1 MTVPQENNLS
11 KSSFYVVC
19 LRYTPGMW
27 QHMASFAACLVKR
40 GYGVR
45 FLISPGFRW
54 MAEGCFDGMIH
65 YTYAPD
71 AGFPRLRKML
81 SSFWLPWRA
90 CRQMFSRHP
99 ASGVLLASWHPMNV
113 LLAGLA
119 KAVCP
124 GAPLITWLHEPFKDE
139 KKVYGAKAII
149 IYLVEF
155 FQTLSL
161 RYADIVILF
170 SRRALRLFRRR
181 YPNFRG
187 LERLAPLP
195 YRDECCHSGKRRR
208 YISFLGRADR
218 AKGIDL
224 FFALVDRL
232 GQDSPAF
239 EFQIVTSSD
248 IQRHLEALSPRAR
261 QKLRVVNKPQIS
273 DAELR
278 EGAAASLAVLALYK
292 ETTQSGLIPVALMQG
307 TPVIGTDIE
316 GITEWLRPK
325 ETGVMVSA
333 EPTLEEVKG
342 AIDYVVAHFQE
353 MTGPCRAAYLATFD
367 DRNWDRQY
375 EWLPGLLQEN
385 NG

>member
-1 MTVPQENNLS
+1 MPVPKENKLN

-19 LRYTPGMW
+19 LRYTPAMW
-27 QHMASFAACLVKR
+27 QHMASFAACLLNR
-40 GYGVR
+40 GFGVR
-45 FLISPGFRW
+45 FLISPGYRW

-65 YTYAPD
+65 YSYAPD
-71 AGFPRLRKML
+71 AGFSKLSQML
-81 SSFWLPWRA
+81 SSFWLPWRS
-90 CRQMFSRHP
+90 CRKLFSRHP

-124 GAPLITWLHEPFKDE
+124 GAPVMAWLHEPFKDE
-139 KKVYGAKAII
+139 KKVYGAKAVI

-170 SRRALRLFRRR
+170 SGRALRLFRKR

-187 LERLAPLP
+187 LERMAPLP
-195 YRDECCHSGKRRR
+195 YRDECFQAEKPRR

-232 GQDSPAF
+232 GQDNLNF
-239 EFQIVTSSD
+239 EFQIVTSSE

-261 QKLRVVNKPQIS
+261 QKLRVVNRPQIS

-278 EGAAASLAVLALYK
+278 EGAAESLAVLALYK

-307 TPVIGTDIE
+307 TPLIGTDIE
-316 GITEWLRPK
+316 GITEWLK
-325 ETGVMVSA
+325 HGETGVIVSA
-333 EPTLEEVKG
+333 EPTLEELKG
-342 AIDYVVAHFQE
+342 AIDYVIAHFHE
-353 MTGPCRAAYLATFD
+353 MTDHCRAAYLATFD

-375 EWLPGLLQEN
+375 GWLRGLLQE
-385 NG
+385 